1 MSKRID
7 PPSNP
12 DPEKRY
18 WLRRIAPRGF
28 QPRSLL
34 ILLLPLFLMQIVST
48 WAFFEQHYYQAG
60 RRLVQSAAEDIAAVV
75 VLWEMRTGLSQKD
88 APLQD
93 ARVQDP
99 PVSPPR
105 RSVQDARVQQ
115 EHAPQREKLPRKK
128 EEPSLAETMLRVLSQ
143 DMSLSTEFRSQETHT
158 PNSNPDDL
166 LPTDKA
172 LRRALQQRIASPIH
186 LLRMPDD
193 VLRID
198 IALTRGMLT
207 IRMDAKR
214 LRISSPKTFLLWT
227 FMSALLF
234 FGISIV
240 LLHNQARAL
249 QRLARA
255 AEDIG
260 KGSSPENFKPQG
272 PSEVRRASAALLLMR
287 QRLLRQQQQRTELL
301 AGVSHD
307 LRTPLTRMEL
317 QLALLEDRPAKKE
330 MLADVR
336 EMENMIDGY
345 LNFARE
351 EKQETVQTSELGEI
365 LRRAVQSLKK
375 QRTRIEL
382 QIQEKIIVHVRVNAL
397 QRCFK
402 NLLAN
407 ACRYGQRVVVR
418 ASLEKHLMEVVVDD
432 DGPGIAPHDREK
444 VFRCF
449 TRLPDTSRSPD
460 NENPEKNIGL
470 GLSVARDIVHA
481 HGGEIFLERA
491 PLGGLRVRV
500 QIPK

>member
-1 MSKRID
+1 
-7 PPSNP
+7 
-12 DPEKRY
+12 
-18 WLRRIAPRGF
+18 
-28 QPRSLL
+28 
-34 ILLLPLFLMQIVST
+34 
-48 WAFFEQHYYQAG
+48 
-60 RRLVQSAAEDIAAVV
+60 
-75 VLWEMRTGLSQKD
+75 
-88 APLQD
+88 
-93 ARVQDP
+93 
-99 PVSPPR
+99 
-105 RSVQDARVQQ
+105 
-115 EHAPQREKLPRKK
+115 
-128 EEPSLAETMLRVLSQ
+128 
-143 DMSLSTEFRSQETHT
+143 
-158 PNSNPDDL
+158 
-166 LPTDKA
+166 
-172 LRRALQQRIASPIH
+172 
-186 LLRMPDD
+186 
-193 VLRID
+193 
-198 IALTRGMLT
+198 
-207 IRMDAKR
+207 
-214 LRISSPKTFLLWT
+214 
-227 FMSALLF
+227 
-234 FGISIV
+234 
-240 LLHNQARAL
+240 
-249 QRLARA
+249 
-255 AEDIG
+255 
-260 KGSSPENFKPQG
+260 
-272 PSEVRRASAALLLMR
+272 
-287 QRLLRQQQQRTELL
+287 
-301 AGVSHD
+301 
-307 LRTPLTRMEL
+307 MEL